1 MKIIKSLLLNFY
13 LLSTETF
20 LIKKCLE
27 KTKTKQVVYF
37 KESNRKRT
45 VDYII
50 YHESIVRISL
60 VKRLIKKTVQKR
72 RIY

>member
-50 YHESIVRISL
+50 YHESIVRVSL